1 MKSKEASSP
10 KKWVSK
16 PMREPQEALKPR
28 AAILEAAISLFGRF
42 GYAGTTMRAIAK
54 EVGVLPGSLY
64 AHIDSKETLLDEIV
78 ELGIEGFLVIE
89 SQLPKGG
96 TVVERLRAAIVG
108 HVKIAAEHPGRSLV
122 VFHQWRFLTEP
133 NLTRALNKRRRYQQ
147 IFVRLIDEGIADGS
161 FAEGLDS
168 KIAVFTILGALN
180 WVPEWY
186 SSRGHYNASEIANKL
201 ADNLLQGILAH
212 RDADTH
218 RR

>member
-1 MKSKEASSP
+1 
-10 KKWVSK
+10 
-16 PMREPQEALKPR
+16 MREPQEALKPR

-42 GYAGTTMRAIAK
+42 GYTGTTMRDIAK

-78 ELGIEGFLVIE
+78 EVGIESFLVIE
-89 SQLPKGG
+89 SQLPKGAS
-96 TVVERLRAAIVG
+96 VVERLRAAIVA
-108 HVKIAAEHPGRSLV
+108 HVKIAAEYPGRSLV

-147 IFVRLIDEGIADGS
+147 LFVRLIDEGIADGS
-161 FAEGLDS
+161 FAQGLDS

-186 SSRGHYNASEIANKL
+186 SSRGHYNPSEIANKL
-201 ADNLLQGILAH
+201 ADNLLQGILAN
-212 RDADTH
+212 RDSNA
-218 RR
+218 RRR